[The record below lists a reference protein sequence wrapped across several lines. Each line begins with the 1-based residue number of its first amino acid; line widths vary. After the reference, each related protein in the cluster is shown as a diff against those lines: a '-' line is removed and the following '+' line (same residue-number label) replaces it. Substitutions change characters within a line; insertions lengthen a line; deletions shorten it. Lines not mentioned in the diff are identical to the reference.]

1 MEDIKSIIAK
11 NISELR
17 QSNKM
22 TQLELAEK
30 LNYSDKAVS
39 KWERG
44 ESVPEIG
51 TLAAISDLFDVS
63 LDYLVRKK
71 HPVIP
76 QEDDNPTTQKGKI
89 RNHSIITGMSILLVF
104 FVALFIYVLIDI
116 VSPDVKFHWLAFL
129 YAVPVSLILWLIFNS
144 IWFNKRRNFLIVSL
158 LAWSILIC
166 FHISFLI
173 FGTNIWQIYALGIP
187 AQLIVIMWSKFKFK
201 NKTKI

>member
-1 MEDIKSIIAK
+1 MEDIKSIISK

-51 TLAAISDLFDVS
+51 TLVAISDLFDVS
-63 LDYLVRKK
+63 LDFLVRKK
-71 HPVIP
+71 HVAIP
-76 QEDDNPTTQKGKI
+76 AENENSSLQTRKF

-104 FVALFIYVLIDI
+104 FIALFIYVLIDI
-116 VSPDVKFHWLAFL
+116 VSPDAKFHWLSFM

-144 IWFNKRRNFLIVSL
+144 IWFNRRRNFLIVSL
-158 LAWSILIC
+158 LTWSVLIC

-173 FGTNIWQIYALGIP
+173 FNINIWQIYALGIP

-201 NKTKI
+201 NKNK